1 MKFCKL
7 SGRMIER
14 QKLRSTMFKMRLQ
27 KFKPLS
33 GRPLVDSPLKLLLPS
48 PMTLLLALRMSA

>member
-1 MKFCKL
+1 MKFSKL

-14 QKLRSTMFKMRLQ
+14 QKLRSTMSKMRLQ
-27 KFKPLS
+27 RFRPLS
-33 GRPLVDSPLKLLLPS
+33 GRPLADSPLKLLLPN